1 MTQTPLALNK
11 IVLKPISQD
20 VRRIY
25 RLLQEVFSTFSITPY
40 GPDNYT
46 NRLSLVE
53 VYEAEN
59 RRQRVEIEN
68 LKHHY
73 NLVASQLQK
82 VFQQSNNETVRSNA
96 FDNSCAVQFSHRQ
109 GFWCIKKQVCRRF
122 NLPSKKRL
130 TPWHGDQ
137 VLPSC
142 W

>member
-25 RLLQEVFSTFSITPY
+25 RLLQEVFSTLSITPY

-82 VFQQSNNETVRSNA
+82 VFQQSNNETVRSNT
-96 FDNSCAVQFSHRQ
+96 FDSSCAVQFSHRQ
-109 GFWCIKKQVCRRF
+109 GFRCVKKTSLSPF
-122 NLPSKKRL
+122 
-130 TPWHGDQ
+130 
-137 VLPSC
+137 
-142 W
+142 